1 MIASAHPEARQLLLS
16 DEPGLTRDE
25 VRQIAELPEADL
37 QLAATAIGQGVSGAD
52 VIHEAT
58 RKNHLARLEA
68 AAAIE
73 AKELA
78 GSEAHGVIIR
88 GDARRIPLRD
98 GCIQLVVTSPP
109 FWGLRSYGIGAG
121 KDEIGREPTPEAY
134 VANLVE
140 VFCEVRRVL
149 RGDGLA
155 FVNLGDSYCGTGNKC
170 KWNDPKYAR
179 GRNGQKTALNRK
191 INGLKPKDL
200 CMIPARV
207 ALALQA
213 DGWWLRSAITL
224 CKNNPIPDPARDR
237 PASSPTNAAPK
248 NWPEPP
254 SPKSSPRDI
263 PLLCGSHLSASHG
276 HISVFL
282 VDGE

>member
-1 MIASAHPEARQLLLS
+1 
-16 DEPGLTRDE
+16 
-25 VRQIAELPEADL
+25 
-37 QLAATAIGQGVSGAD
+37 
-52 VIHEAT
+52 
-58 RKNHLARLEA
+58 
-68 AAAIE
+68 
-73 AKELA
+73 
-78 GSEAHGVIIR
+78 
-88 GDARRIPLRD
+88 
-98 GCIQLVVTSPP
+98 VVTSPP

-200 CMIPARV
+200 YMIPARV

-224 CKNNPIPDPARDR
+224 CKNNPISRSGAGSPGFVADERRAQELARTTI
-237 PASSPTNAAPK
+237 AKIISQGY
-248 NWPEPP
+248 
-254 SPKSSPRDI
+254 
-263 PLLCGSHLSASHG
+263 PLAL
-276 HISVFL
+276 
-282 VDGE
+282 